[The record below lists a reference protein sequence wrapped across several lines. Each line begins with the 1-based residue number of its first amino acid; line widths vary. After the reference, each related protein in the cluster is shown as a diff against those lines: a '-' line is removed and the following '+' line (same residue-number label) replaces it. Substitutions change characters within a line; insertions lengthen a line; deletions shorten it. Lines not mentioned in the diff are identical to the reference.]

1 MVVDY
6 YKPVEK
12 KETPK
17 ELPKT
22 SEQAKHRNTA
32 IVVLLSVVGLGSLA
46 TYFGLRNRDEK

>member
-22 SEQAKHRNTA
+22 GEQAKHRNTV
-32 IVVLLSVVGLGSLA
+32 IVVLLSVVGLGSLV
-46 TYFGLRNRDEK
+46 TYFGLRKRDEN